1 LGAVHRNSFS
11 GGRNLEMALI
21 RVEIEQF
28 EWEGNVLIHL
38 PTGAAF
44 AWQNGKTRTGAV
56 TTEWGKAAD
65 VLASGDEFDPSE
77 IDILAR
83 HLMKEH
89 EGVAI

>member
-1 LGAVHRNSFS
+1 
-11 GGRNLEMALI
+11 MALI
-21 RVEIEQF
+21 PVEIEQF

-38 PTGAAF
+38 PTGAVF

-56 TTEWGKAAD
+56 TTDWGKAAD
-65 VLASGDEFDPSE
+65 VLASGDEFDPNE

-89 EGVAI
+89 EGVVI

>member
-44 AWQNGKTRTGAV
+44 AWQNGKTCTGAV
-56 TTEWGKAAD
+56 TTEWGKAD

-77 IDILAR
+77 IDIVAR